1 MKAVSKEVKI
11 ALTAIIAIALLYLLI
26 NFMKG
31 VNVFKPANTYY
42 VEFADIQGLA
52 ASSSVYANGYPVG
65 IVHSIDYDY
74 KDKNS
79 VRVCIDLDE
88 QMTMPVGTR
97 AELQSSLMGGV
108 TLHLL
113 LGPNPAKCLE
123 RGATIKGDMQHGVL
137 DEVGQLI
144 PTVAAILPKV
154 DSIMANLNSLTSDPA
169 LRTILLN
176 FATTSQHLNT
186 TSQQLE
192 AMMGKDVPMM
202 LTNLKQT
209 SQNVEKLSAKLADV
223 EVQPSIDEINT
234 ILKQAEA
241 SMAEVQAFSKNINK
255 LSTDLNAKLNS
266 RDNSIGLLLNDREL
280 YDNLNRTTS
289 ELTTTTQC
297 LTRAVQSGDSLL
309 TDIKAHPKRY
319 VHFSV
324 FGKKDK

>member
-11 ALTAIIAIALLYLLI
+11 ALTAIIAIVLLYLLI

-65 IVHSIDYDY
+65 IVHAIDYDY
-74 KDKNS
+74 
-79 VRVCIDLDE
+79 
-88 QMTMPVGTR
+88 
-97 AELQSSLMGGV
+97 
-108 TLHLL
+108 
-113 LGPNPAKCLE
+113 PNPAKCLE

-176 FATTSQHLNT
+176 FAATSQHLNT

>member
-1 MKAVSKEVKI
+1 
-11 ALTAIIAIALLYLLI
+11 
-26 NFMKG
+26 
-31 VNVFKPANTYY
+31 
-42 VEFADIQGLA
+42 
-52 ASSSVYANGYPVG
+52 
-65 IVHSIDYDY
+65 
-74 KDKNS
+74 
-79 VRVCIDLDE
+79 
-88 QMTMPVGTR
+88 
-97 AELQSSLMGGV
+97 
-108 TLHLL
+108 
-113 LGPNPAKCLE
+113 
-123 RGATIKGDMQHGVL
+123 
-137 DEVGQLI
+137 
-144 PTVAAILPKV
+144 
-154 DSIMANLNSLTSDPA
+154 
-169 LRTILLN
+169 
-176 FATTSQHLNT
+176 
-186 TSQQLE
+186 
-192 AMMGKDVPMM
+192 MGKDVPMM